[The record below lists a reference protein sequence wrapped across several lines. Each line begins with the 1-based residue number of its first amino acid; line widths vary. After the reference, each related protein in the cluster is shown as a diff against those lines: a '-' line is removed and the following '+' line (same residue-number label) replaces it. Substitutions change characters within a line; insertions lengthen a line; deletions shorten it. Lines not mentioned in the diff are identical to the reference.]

1 MRLPC
6 NRLLDPSHA
15 DRAEPE
21 QQVDAEPY
29 QQEGEQ
35 RAGLASLMSAAL
47 QAPDKP
53 LRDPATVRVGRRA
66 GMQRKRYTRA
76 LSR

>member
-21 QQVDAEPY
+21 QQVDAEQY
-29 QQEGEQ
+29 QQEGEHA
-35 RAGLASLMSAAL
+35 RVL
-47 QAPDKP
+47 QA
-53 LRDPATVRVGRRA
+53 
-66 GMQRKRYTRA
+66 
-76 LSR
+76 